1 MRWTMSPPSRRVRNG
16 WEYDSLRRYT
26 RTHLHAPS
34 HIHTCTRTHARMLV
48 KLTHTSVLHCALRV
62 HSLHLPPVD
71 PKLPAAL
78 AAQISTEWSAAPSA
92 AVFFVLH
99 HRNPSSSTAAAA
111 ARGTCQETPSRRSL
125 FIWLQIPPSYIVK
138 TTWKAF
144 HVSKKNENEV
154 IRANMKLVGHSMIQL
169 LLLSFPSVN
178 SMSSFSSPADS
189 AVGKRWE
196 PLFFAINIS
205 LWFIC
210 LPSSC
215 KDLLWYLRMW
225 SG

>member
-1 MRWTMSPPSRRVRNG
+1 MWLRIEQCGIFLHWPLSFMPPSLAFSTTSLTCRHFEDEGVPRV
-16 WEYDSLRRYT
+16 YSLSGSV
-26 RTHLHAPS
+26 APY
-34 HIHTCTRTHARMLV
+34 
-48 KLTHTSVLHCALRV
+48 CALRV

-111 ARGTCQETPSRRSL
+111 AARGTCQETPSRRSL
-125 FIWLQIPPSYIVK
+125 FIWLQIPPGYIVK

-196 PLFFAINIS
+196 SLFFAINLS

-215 KDLLWYLRMW
+215 KDLLWYLRML